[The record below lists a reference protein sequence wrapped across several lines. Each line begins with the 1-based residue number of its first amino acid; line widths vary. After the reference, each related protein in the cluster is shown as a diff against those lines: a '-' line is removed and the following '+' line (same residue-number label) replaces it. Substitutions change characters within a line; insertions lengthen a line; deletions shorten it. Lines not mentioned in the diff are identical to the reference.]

1 MKLPWQCTAEDCE
14 RPREGRT
21 ELCSSH
27 NAVARKELRD
37 DKKPTTSVRPLKKVP
52 VKKVSEKRA
61 AQNGEYMEAHD
72 PWLEEHKL
80 CEACG
85 DPSEE
90 VHHKNGRFGERLTD
104 QTYWMATCKV
114 CHREIHANPE
124 WAREQGYLILR
135 SA

>member
-1 MKLPWQCTAEDCE
+1 MAE
-14 RPREGRT
+14 
-21 ELCSSH
+21 
-27 NAVARKELRD
+27 
-37 DKKPTTSVRPLKKVP
+37 
-52 VKKVSEKRA
+52 
-61 AQNGEYMEAHD
+61 HD
-72 PWLEEHKL
+72 PWLEEHKV

-104 QTYWMATCKV
+104 KTFWMAVCKV

>member
-1 MKLPWQCTAEDCE
+1 MKSPY
-14 RPREGRT
+14 
-21 ELCSSH
+21 CSIPGCDRWALSTSPYCMSH
-27 NAVARKELRD
+27 LQAQSKEKRMDSQPTVAQ
-37 DKKPTTSVRPLKKVP
+37 RPLKRGS
-52 VKKVSEKRA
+52 VKKVSDKRA
-61 AQNGEYMEAHD
+61 EQNAEYLAEHE
-72 PWLEEHKL
+72 PWLKEHDK

-90 VHHKNGRFGERLTD
+90 VHHKNGRFGERLLD
-104 QTYWMATCKV
+104 QAYWMAVCKV